1 MANIGRVRTGVL
13 LVAGLVAAA
22 CGSDAETADD
32 GRLRVVTTV
41 APITSITA
49 NIGGDVVSVVGLVP
63 EGTNSHTFEPA
74 PSSAA
79 TLADADVVF
88 LNGLQLEEPTLELA
102 EANVGGDV
110 PIVALG
116 EETIGPDEYVFDF
129 SFPEEGGKPNPH
141 LWTNPLL
148 ALRYAEVVK
157 DTLTELDPD
166 NAAVFAANF
175 DAYSERIAG
184 LDEAVR
190 TATATVPESQRQ
202 LLTYHD
208 SFAYFAPEYGWTVIG
223 AVQPSS
229 FGEPTARE
237 VAALIDQ
244 VDDLDLPAVFG
255 SEVFP
260 SPVLD
265 RIANETGAAYID
277 DLRDDDLP
285 GEPGDADHT
294 FLGLLRFDYV
304 TMVDALGGDPSALET
319 VDVSD
324 VTADTADYPQ

>member
-1 MANIGRVRTGVL
+1 MNRRAL
-13 LVAGLVAAA
+13 LLAAIMLALGLVAAA
-22 CGSDAETADD
+22 CGSSSEEADD

-49 NIGGDVVSVVGLVP
+49 NIGGDAISVTGLVP
-63 EGTNSHTFEPA
+63 EGTNSHTFDPP

-79 TLADADVVF
+79 TLADADVMF
-88 LNGLQLEEPTLELA
+88 LNGLQLEEPTLELS
-102 EANVGGDV
+102 EANVADDV

-116 EETIGPDEYVFDF
+116 EETITPDEYVFDF
-129 SFPEEGGKPNPH
+129 SFPEDGGKPNPH
-141 LWTNPLL
+141 LWTNPPM
-148 ALRYAEVVK
+148 ALRYAEIVK
-157 DTLTELDPD
+157 DTLSELDPD
-166 NAAVFAANF
+166 NAAQFEANFAAYTGRVE
-175 DAYSERIAG
+175 A
-184 LDEAVR
+184 LDEAIR
-190 TATATVPESQRQ
+190 TATATVPEENRQ

-208 SFAYFAPEYGWTVIG
+208 SFAYFAPEYGWNVIG

-237 VAALIDQ
+237 VAGLIDQ
-244 VDDLDLPAVFG
+244 VNELDLPAVFG

-265 RIANETGAAYID
+265 RIAGETGATYID

-294 FLGLLRFDYV
+294 FLGLLQFDFV
-304 TMVDALGGDPSALET
+304 TMVDALGGDSAALELL
-319 VDVSD
+319 DISD
-324 VTADTADYPQ
+324 VVPDDARYPQ

>member
-1 MANIGRVRTGVL
+1 MLL
-13 LVAGLVAAA
+13 LVLSLIVAA
-22 CGSDAETADD
+22 CGSTSEEADD

-41 APITSITA
+41 APITSIAA
-49 NIGGDVVSVVGLVP
+49 NIGGDAVSVTGLVP
-63 EGTNSHTFEPA
+63 EGTNSHTFDPP

-102 EANVGGDV
+102 EANVGDGV

-141 LWTNPLL
+141 LWTNPPM
-148 ALRYAEVVK
+148 AERYAEVVK
-157 DTLTELDPD
+157 DTLSELDPD
-166 NAAVFAANF
+166 NAAAFEANF
-175 DAYSERIAG
+175 EEYTARLDA
-184 LDEAVR
+184 LDEAIR
-190 TATATVPESQRQ
+190 AATATVPEQNRQ

-208 SFAYFAPEYGWTVIG
+208 SFAYFAPEYGWNVIG

-237 VAALIDQ
+237 VAGLIDQ
-244 VDDLDLPAVFG
+244 VNELELPAVFG

-265 RIANETGAAYID
+265 RIANETGATYID

-285 GEPGDADHT
+285 GEPGDPDHT
-294 FLGLLRFDYV
+294 FLGLLQFDFV
-304 TMVDALGGDPSALET
+304 TMVEALGGDPAALEE

-324 VTADTADYPQ
+324 VTPDNANYPQ